1 MKSKAFTEEELN
13 MVSKEFLVKMY
24 LQLAD
29 SFQQVN
35 RQLDAV
41 QTQNA
46 VLVKKIDALQ
56 ENLAVLTQQRFGRKT
71 EKFPVNPDQYGIDL
85 GDVPVLNE
93 AEVITEDGL
102 PEEPDME
109 TVIVKRRKKKGK
121 READL

>member
-13 MVSKEFLVKMY
+13 MVSKDFLVKMY

-71 EKFPVNPDQYGIDL
+71 E
-85 GDVPVLNE
+85 
-93 AEVITEDGL
+93 
-102 PEEPDME
+102 
-109 TVIVKRRKKKGK
+109 
-121 READL
+121 